1 MLRVNTTHSPLVE
14 PDVRISLIRHAR
26 RLFSQP
32 CAGDQAVGCYKYTKP
47 MRLKCSYVQFFFNET
62 KSKHE
67 VSRFWFRDSRFENPV
82 VAVEK
87 RLPYLP
93 QDRRSRFD
101 PYLGYPPR

>member
-14 PDVRISLIRHAR
+14 PDVRISLIRLSR
-26 RLFSQP
+26 RLLSQP
-32 CAGDQAVGCYKYTKP
+32 CAGDQAVGCYN
-47 MRLKCSYVQFFFNET
+47 VQFFFNET